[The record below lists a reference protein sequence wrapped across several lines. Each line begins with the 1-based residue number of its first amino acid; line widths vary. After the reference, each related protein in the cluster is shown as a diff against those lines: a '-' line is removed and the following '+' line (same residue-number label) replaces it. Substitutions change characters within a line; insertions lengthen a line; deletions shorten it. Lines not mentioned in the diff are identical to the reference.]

1 MNFFS
6 KTFAI
11 AAISVAAIASPA
23 SAGEA
28 GPYVT
33 ANVGTGFNTE
43 TTGEVS
49 GIDIEADSR
58 ITFMGG
64 VGFGYDTG
72 SNLRTEVGVSYG
84 TADVDNV
91 RVAGRNYDVDESG
104 DGWSV
109 GTRIFYDFANDSDF
123 TPFVGTGVELNWSD
137 SSVVYAIPVVAG
149 VSYEATESV
158 DVFGQLTYAMAP
170 AQDVSGVDYDFN
182 SAFSVQM
189 GIRFSL

>member
-58 ITFMGG
+58 TTFMGG

-91 RVAGRNYDVDESG
+91 RVAGRNYDVDESR

>member
-1 MNFFS
+1 M
-6 KTFAI
+6 
-11 AAISVAAIASPA
+11 
-23 SAGEA
+23 
-28 GPYVT
+28 
-33 ANVGTGFNTE
+33 
-43 TTGEVS
+43 
-49 GIDIEADSR
+49 
-58 ITFMGG
+58 
-64 VGFGYDTG
+64 
-72 SNLRTEVGVSYG
+72 
-84 TADVDNV
+84 DNV

>member
-58 ITFMGG
+58 TTFMGG

-137 SSVVYAIPVVAG
+137 SSVVYAVPVVAG
-149 VSYEATESV
+149 VSSEATESV

>member
-58 ITFMGG
+58 TTFMGG

>member
-84 TADVDNV
+84 TADVDSV
-91 RVAGRNYDVDESG
+91 KVAGRNYDVDESG

>member
-58 ITFMGG
+58 TTFMGG

-72 SNLRTEVGVSYG
+72 SNLRT
-84 TADVDNV
+84 
-91 RVAGRNYDVDESG
+91 
-104 DGWSV
+104 
-109 GTRIFYDFANDSDF
+109 
-123 TPFVGTGVELNWSD
+123 
-137 SSVVYAIPVVAG
+137 
-149 VSYEATESV
+149 
-158 DVFGQLTYAMAP
+158 
-170 AQDVSGVDYDFN
+170 
-182 SAFSVQM
+182 
-189 GIRFSL
+189 

>member
-33 ANVGTGFNTE
+33 ANLGTGFNTE

-49 GIDIEADSR
+49 GIDLEADSR
-58 ITFMGG
+58 TTFMGG

-72 SNLRTEVGVSYG
+72 SNLRTEVGVSYA

>member
-58 ITFMGG
+58 TTFMGG
-64 VGFGYDTG
+64 VGFGYDNG
-72 SNLRTEVGVSYG
+72 SNFRTEVGVSYG

>member
-84 TADVDNV
+84 TADVDKV

>member
-58 ITFMGG
+58 TTFMGG

-123 TPFVGTGVELNWSD
+123 TPFVGTGVELNWSE

>member
-11 AAISVAAIASPA
+11 AAISFAAIASPA

-58 ITFMGG
+58 TTFMGG

>member
-6 KTFAI
+6 KTLAI

-58 ITFMGG
+58 TTFMGG

>member
-58 ITFMGG
+58 TTFMGG

-137 SSVVYAIPVVAG
+137 SSVVYAVPVVAG